1 MSRLR
6 HLRSPFMAFIGLVF
20 IIALSSCSKK
30 EVVSDEPLMNP
41 SDTSG
46 ATAAEGAPIGTGNA
60 GEAGMASSDLQT
72 VYFGF
77 DSYALNSDTRNQ
89 LKNNLSWLKAN
100 PTAKVQIE
108 GHCDEKGTV
117 EYNMA
122 LGDRRANAVKTYLIK
137 SGIEKGRIDTISYGK
152 ERPADSG
159 HDEAAWSKN
168 RRAVFI
174 LLSK

>member
-1 MSRLR
+1 MNQLR
-6 HLRSPFMAFIGLVF
+6 YLKSSLTTVMGMV
-20 IIALSSCSKK
+20 IILALTSCSKK

-46 ATAAEGAPIGTGNA
+46 AISDGAAVGSGNA

-72 VYFGF
+72 VYFSF
-77 DSYALNSDTRNQ
+77 DSYSLTNETKTQ
-89 LKNNLSWLKAN
+89 LKANINWLKAN
-100 PTAKVQIE
+100 ATAKVQVE

-122 LGDRRANAVKTYLIK
+122 LGDRRANATRNFLVK

-159 HDEAAWSKN
+159 HDESAWSKN
-168 RRAVFI
+168 RRAIFI

>member
-6 HLRSPFMAFIGLVF
+6 HLRNPLMVIIGLVF
-20 IIALSSCSKK
+20 VIALSSCSKK
-30 EVVSDEPLMNP
+30 EVVQDEPLMNP

-46 ATAAEGAPIGTGNA
+46 SAMGEGAVASGNA
-60 GEAGMASSDLQT
+60 GDAGMAASELET
-72 VYFGF
+72 VYFAF
-77 DSYALNSDTRNQ
+77 DSYALSGDTRSQ
-89 LKNNLSWLKAN
+89 LKNNLSWLKSN
-100 PTAKVQIE
+100 TTAKIQIE

-122 LGDRRANAVKTYLIK
+122 LGDRRANAVKNFLVK
-137 SGIEKGRIDTISYGK
+137 SGIDRSRIDTISYGK
-152 ERPADSG
+152 ERPADPG
-159 HDEAAWSKN
+159 HDESAWSKN

>member
-1 MSRLR
+1 
-6 HLRSPFMAFIGLVF
+6 
-20 IIALSSCSKK
+20 
-30 EVVSDEPLMNP
+30 
-41 SDTSG
+41 
-46 ATAAEGAPIGTGNA
+46 
-60 GEAGMASSDLQT
+60 
-72 VYFGF
+72 
-77 DSYALNSDTRNQ
+77 
-89 LKNNLSWLKAN
+89 LSWLKAN